1 MQRIGLTGG
10 IGAGKT
16 VASRRL
22 VELGA
27 VVIDADDLA
36 RAAVAPGTVG
46 FDAVVDE
53 FGPQML
59 DADGNLDRAAL
70 ATLVFAEASAR
81 TRLERIVHP
90 QVRRL
95 SAEREAAAAA
105 RDPQAVVVHEIPL
118 LVETGQTDRFELVV
132 VVHAPAVLRLE
143 RLVRLRGLSREAAE
157 ARIAAQASD
166 DQRLAAADVVLD
178 GTGSDQ
184 DLVAQVDD
192 LWARLVSER
201 DAEADPA

>member
-10 IGAGKT
+10 IGAGKS

-22 VELGA
+22 AELGA
-27 VVIDADDLA
+27 VVVNADDLA

-59 DADGNLDRAAL
+59 DAAGNLDRAAL
-70 ATLVFAEASAR
+70 ARLVFAETSAR
-81 TRLERIVHP
+81 VRLERIVHP

-95 SAEREAAAAA
+95 GAEREAAAAA
-105 RDPQAVVVHEIPL
+105 RDPQAIVVHEIPL
-118 LVETGQTDRFELVV
+118 LVETGQADRFELVV

-143 RLVRLRGLSREAAE
+143 RLVRLRHMNREDAA

-178 GTGSDQ
+178 GAGSDQ

-192 LWARLVSER
+192 LWARLVAER
-201 DAEADPA
+201 DAEADPV